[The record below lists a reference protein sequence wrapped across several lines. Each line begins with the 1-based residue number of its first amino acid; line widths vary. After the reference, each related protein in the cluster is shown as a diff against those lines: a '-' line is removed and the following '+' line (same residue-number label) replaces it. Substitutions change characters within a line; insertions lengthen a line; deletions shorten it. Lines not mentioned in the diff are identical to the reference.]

1 MNYDGAKGWI
11 VGEENKGLAAMFIMM
26 NAARMWVGMQGLGQA
41 EVAFQNAVHYARER
55 RQGRALTGAKD
66 KDEKA
71 DTLFVHP
78 DVRRMLMEAKALT
91 EGLRALML
99 WGALQVDLAQHA
111 ASDEERQAADDLVQ
125 LLTPV
130 IKGYG
135 TDKGFDVAVMSQ
147 QVFGGHGYI
156 WENGV
161 EQYVRDARIAQIYEG
176 TNGVQAMDLVGRK
189 LPMNGGRALQ
199 SFLKL
204 VADEVAQA
212 KGNEKLAGVAEA
224 LEKASGQL
232 GAATMWLMQNAMQN
246 PDNAGAGAV
255 HYMHILGIVSTGLM
269 WLRMAKAA
277 STLLDEGEGDARY
290 LEAKLVTA
298 RFFAERVMPDAGA
311 LRRKI
316 EGGAESLMAIDPDM
330 FLAA

>member
-1 MNYDGAKGWI
+1 
-11 VGEENKGLAAMFIMM
+11 
-26 NAARMWVGMQGLGQA
+26 
-41 EVAFQNAVHYARER
+41 
-55 RQGRALTGAKD
+55 
-66 KDEKA
+66 
-71 DTLFVHP
+71 
-78 DVRRMLMEAKALT
+78 
-91 EGLRALML
+91 ML
-99 WGALQVDLAQHA
+99 WGALQVDLAHQA
-111 ASDEERQAADDLVQ
+111 ATEEERQAADDLVQ

-130 IKGYG
+130 LKGYG

-199 SFLKL
+199 AFLKIVASDVAEAKANAKL
-204 VADEVAQA
+204 APVAD
-212 KGNEKLAGVAEA
+212 A

-232 GAATMWLMQNAMQN
+232 GAATMWLMQNAIKN

-255 HYMHILGIVSTGLM
+255 HYMHILGIVATGLM

-277 STLLDEGEGDARY
+277 AALLDAGEGDAKF
-290 LEAKLVTA
+290 LEAKLITA
-298 RFFAERVMPDAGA
+298 RFFAERIMPDAGS

-316 EGGAESLMAIDPDM
+316 EGGAESLMALDPEM
-330 FLAA
+330 FLAS